1 MIDHPKPAS
10 NVSNSQTDMLRTC
23 VEVGKLLTSTLN
35 LQEILELIMLKVS
48 QLIRAQ
54 NWSLLLKDE
63 ESGELTFEIVEGINR
78 ELFNGL
84 HLQPDEGIASHVA
97 ETGRAVFIP
106 NVDDSP
112 LFNKNVDLH
121 TGFTTKSIICLP
133 LVIREKCLGV
143 IEIVNVKDMKV
154 FESEDFPIL
163 TILVDY
169 AAIAIENSRYVDKIR
184 KMSIM
189 DEYTGLYNSRYLH
202 QVLDEFFSKTDQKTQ
217 LSVVFVDIDDFKS
230 IVDKYG
236 HLLGTRLL
244 KEIGETISSNLS
256 DQDILIKYGGDEY
269 IIILTGINKTQAVRL
284 SENILSA
291 IRESTYL
298 TSETEPARVTASIGI
313 ATYPEDAE
321 SKKELLIL
329 ADNALFKIKSSIK
342 DRVGTS

>member
-1 MIDHPKPAS
+1 MIDHSKSAS
-10 NVSNSQTDMLRTC
+10 DVFGNQTQILETC

-48 QLIRAQ
+48 QLTRAQ

-63 ESGELTFEIVEGINR
+63 ESGELTFEIVAGMNK
-78 ELFNGL
+78 ELFHGY
-84 HLQPDEGIASHVA
+84 HLRSDEGIASHVA
-97 ETGRAVFIP
+97 ETGKAMFIP
-106 NVDDSP
+106 DVNDSP

-133 LVIREKCLGV
+133 LVIRRKCLGV
-143 IEIVNVKDMKV
+143 IEIVNVEDMKI
-154 FESEDFPIL
+154 FELEDFPIL
-163 TILVDY
+163 TILADY

-202 QVLDEFFSKTDQKTQ
+202 QVLDEFFSKTGRKVQ
-217 LSVVFVDIDDFKS
+217 LSIVFLDIDDFKS
-230 IVDKYG
+230 VVDKYG
-236 HLLGTRLL
+236 HLLGTRVL

-256 DQDILIKYGGDEY
+256 KEDILIKYGGDEY
-269 IIILTGINKTQAVRL
+269 IIILPDRSKPQAVIL

-291 IRESTYL
+291 IREATYL
-298 TSETEPARVTASIGI
+298 ESEAEPARVTASIGI

-321 SKKELLIL
+321 TKKELLIL
-329 ADNALFKIKSSIK
+329 ADNALFKVKSSRK
-342 DRVGTS
+342 NRVGTA

>member
-1 MIDHPKPAS
+1 MALGLKIP
-10 NVSNSQTDMLRTC
+10 
-23 VEVGKLLTSTLN
+23 
-35 LQEILELIMLKVS
+35 ILIILIERKLIMLKVS

-54 NWSLLLKDE
+54 HWSLLLKDE
-63 ESGELTFEIVEGINR
+63 ESGKLTFEIVAGINK
-78 ELFNGL
+78 ELFHGL
-84 HLQPDEGIASHVA
+84 HLRPNEGIASHVL
-97 ETGRAVFIP
+97 ETGKAVFIP
-106 NVDDSP
+106 DVNDSP

-133 LVIREKCLGV
+133 LIIRGKCLGV
-143 IEIVNVKDMKV
+143 IEIVNVKDMKI
-154 FESEDFPIL
+154 FELEDYPIL
-163 TILVDY
+163 TILADY

-244 KEIGETISSNLS
+244 KEIGDTISNNLS
-256 DQDILIKYGGDEY
+256 EQDILIKYGGDEY

-291 IRESTYL
+291 IRESTYF

-329 ADNALFKIKSSIK
+329 ADNALFKVKNSIK